1 MLQISQLFVYPV
13 KSLGGV
19 PVAISEITNKGLKY
33 DRRWM
38 LVDDHLS
45 FVTQREFP
53 QMSLLKVEIGNGFLT
68 ISEKNFNTSDLIIP
82 FDELIMGNIMLLSGM
97 QYAGQMEQVNTV
109 INDLATYLK

>member
-19 PVAISEITNKGLKY
+19 PVATSEITNKGLKY

-45 FVTQREFP
+45 CIAQREFP
-53 QMSLLKVEIGNGFLT
+53 QMSLLKVQIGNGFLT
-68 ISEKNFNTSDLIIP
+68 ISDKFFNNSDLIIP
-82 FDELIMGNIMLLSGM
+82 FDEFYNG
-97 QYAGQMEQVNTV
+97 QYDVTIWNAVCRAKGTSKYKDEV
-109 INDLATYLK
+109 